1 MEDGTSGVCEC
12 LLSYFCI
19 LLMEQENP
27 FCYGDVCRCH
37 FLNKRP
43 AKRIFRLNCLE
54 MCYDV
59 ITSGWRCV
67 QNPELCF
74 QLSYMIVSFILVWT
88 ELNWTADQLTDWL
101 VAVGHSECF
110 CQQKASVYI
119 NPEQLLIGE
128 LTDWLI
134 WLTGLTLTDWLTDWL
149 RNQRLF
155 WGMCYTSLVVV
166 LDAASNTPCSNG
178 PNNLTRY
185 KRPQRWRKRQDRDSK
200 REKISM
206 DTLTQC
212 IQ

>member
-1 MEDGTSGVCEC
+1 MASRLHHYLCSGSVFLVGQWGNKNCKGFIDGLMEDGTSGVCEC

-74 QLSYMIVSFILVWT
+74 QLSYMIVSFILV
-88 ELNWTADQLTDWL
+88 
-101 VAVGHSECF
+101 
-110 CQQKASVYI
+110 
-119 NPEQLLIGE
+119 
-128 LTDWLI
+128 
-134 WLTGLTLTDWLTDWL
+134 
-149 RNQRLF
+149 
-155 WGMCYTSLVVV
+155 
-166 LDAASNTPCSNG
+166 
-178 PNNLTRY
+178 
-185 KRPQRWRKRQDRDSK
+185 
-200 REKISM
+200 
-206 DTLTQC
+206 
-212 IQ
+212 